1 MLVNLLRKAY
11 YIYIG
16 LKWHQTKFLPIRCF
30 SISNKLLKYDT
41 KETSV

>member
-11 YIYIG
+11 YIG
-16 LKWHQTKFLPIRCF
+16 LKWHKTKFLPIRCF
-30 SISNKLLKYDT
+30 RISNKLLKYDT